1 MNLAGMQ
8 RQLLGALLEYAPEA
22 SVASAGLRVYANNVR
37 GQLVEALRETYER
50 AERWFGVER
59 FTAYAN
65 AYIEAHPSGDWN
77 LNRYGADFPAFLAG
91 ELPPSDP
98 GDEIAW
104 LDGALRDAFYG
115 ADVAPVAL
123 HDVTV
128 TDWDQAIFR
137 FIPSLRVRSMRSNAP
152 ALWAALNAAS
162 VPPDAMVLPEP
173 VAVRV
178 WRADLTPRFTSM
190 APWEAECLVSAMSGA
205 TFGALCAQLAAIEP
219 ETDVTVR
226 AGQLLRAWFDDG
238 LVSDISDV
246 SDGREPVLTR

>member
-50 AERWFGVER
+50 TERWFGVER

-65 AYIEAHPSGDWN
+65 AYIEEHPSGDWS

-115 ADVAPVAL
+115 ADLTPVAL

-128 TDWDQAIFR
+128 TDWDRAVFR

-152 ALWAALNAAS
+152 ALWAALNAAL

-178 WRADLTPRFTSM
+178 WRAGLTPRFTSM

-205 TFGALCAQLAAIEP
+205 TFGELCAQVSEMKP
-219 ETDVTVR
+219 DSDVALL
-226 AGQLLRAWFDDG
+226 AGQLLRTWFDDG
-238 LVSDISDV
+238 LVRFV
-246 SDGREPVLTR
+246 VVG